1 MLVGVYKALANLR
14 KQRAQIDPE
23 RTGSL
28 GGYLEIARNNN
39 LIDFIKLVF
48 TACRLSCSVNVC
60 CLKEPMLNQLPPTL
74 LTILDSH
81 WLEIIN
87 TKFLFSGSR
96 SCVRTHG
103 GIR

>member
-1 MLVGVYKALANLR
+1 MYKALANLR

-23 RTGSL
+23 HTGSL
-28 GGYLEIARNNN
+28 GGYLKIARNNN
-39 LIDFIKLVF
+39 LIDFIKLLF

-74 LTILDSH
+74 LTVLDSR
-81 WLEIIN
+81 WLGMIN
-87 TKFLFSGSR
+87 IGFPFSGSR
-96 SCVRTHG
+96 SCVQTHG